1 MVIFK
6 IHAAG
11 NKSCVQVVLLHVP
24 CLKTIALEPCLQE
37 LNEIQR
43 FKARVMNE
51 APPHPHHRRASW
63 RYLLLRSCSS
73 ARWRE
78 GAWAWKGGKYW
89 LNRGEKQEGSRV
101 NTHETATPA
110 SQSQVC
116 GRFLSILL
124 TSHHPHPSLSRS
136 ICFCLCASYFL
147 NQSSLYLRYLCPSH
161 LAIYV

>member
-63 RYLLLRSCSS
+63 RYRQCARAQVLGGERERERERVENSDWIEDGSRRGHVSTRTRLPLLPLRLKSAVGFFPFSLLLITLTLLFH
-73 ARWRE
+73 
-78 GAWAWKGGKYW
+78 GLY
-89 LNRGEKQEGSRV
+89 V
-101 NTHETATPA
+101 F
-110 SQSQVC
+110 VC
-116 GRFLSILL
+116 VLL
-124 TSHHPHPSLSRS
+124 
-136 ICFCLCASYFL
+136 IF
-147 NQSSLYLRYLCPSH
+147 
-161 LAIYV
+161 